1 MAEAVVG
8 PLLMKLQDVV
18 LIEAKALAGVGNDIH
33 ILRDKLMWL
42 QAFVREAHL
51 RSRHDGSELAR
62 VLARQIR
69 EVADEA
75 EDAIDQFC
83 LHLDRSSSGGA
94 CGCGWVAA
102 GARGICR
109 LRIRHGLAVR
119 VAAMN
124 ARLEEI
130 IKNSTMYGRLDGVAV
145 PVADDAPKPWRASRA
160 TLYDEQDWDASEL
173 CRLVGR
179 ADERN
184 ELERMLL
191 DQSTPGRHL
200 ICVLG
205 ESGVGKTALVKDA
218 YFDVAIRNNFVVCV
232 WARFPPD
239 TGDTIILQ
247 LIYERLALD
256 CSMLYQHEL
265 QEVAGQHKP
274 YTAYKDKLSV
284 FLHHHRYMV
293 VINSPISTTKWNKIR
308 PKLPQGANGSKVVLI
323 TTSWHGYGK
332 RDCVELNR
340 LDNDTSEDLFH
351 SQAGSKRST
360 HTGTLID
367 IHGNVKEFTRG
378 LPLAIL
384 LLARL
389 LKTME
394 YDQWDRVF
402 NYIDTSN
409 KQADRFMTILSLSF
423 DDLSDEL
430 KSCLLYLAG
439 FPAKVLINAGELVHL
454 WMAECFLSQNKGMEM
469 EELGQ
474 HYLKELISR
483 GLIQLIKKGVH
494 EDVELVAV
502 HDHVQSFLRLEA
514 QHTSF
519 MHVHYGCNGA
529 LVPGNVRRLSLQNYN
544 DKFSAF
550 ATRLRI
556 LRSVLSHFKEDYAQ
570 EVYAKKTLVNCRQ
583 NRQGTCGEP
592 LGNASRMDMLQ
603 LLQGSPFLRVINLE
617 GYDVGEQL
625 PEKIGSMLHLHY
637 LGIRCRSLTKIPTSI
652 GNLINLETIDI
663 RGTGIRKLPESFWNI
678 RTLRHVLGD
687 ELCFPKSAG
696 ALKLLQ
702 TLGTMSAEHASDQFG
717 DILKKMIHLR
727 SLDVMGINIRN
738 SKSLKVAIQELAFL
752 VSLSL
757 YGDAIEMDFTC
768 PSLDQLE
775 SLELNGRL
783 VLLPISQNKFDPE
796 RKVFLLNLSHL
807 VLRSTHVNQAHINEF
822 GRLPVLTRL
831 MLFTGSYDGD
841 ELIFLPNAFT
851 SLVLLRICRLIDLKK
866 ILVQDRSTMPR
877 LDRFQIVGMPLT
889 SKLVVEAPDNPAFDE
904 KIKRYSSKYAEY

>member
-1 MAEAVVG
+1 MAEAIVG
-8 PLLMKLQDVV
+8 PLLGKLQDVV
-18 LIEAKALAGVGNDIH
+18 LSEAKALAGVSNDIY

-62 VLARQIR
+62 VLACQMR
-69 EVADEA
+69 EVANEA
-75 EDAIDQFC
+75 EDAVDQFC
-83 LHLDRSSSGGA
+83 LHLDRSSPGG
-94 CGCGWVAA
+94 GCGWVA
-102 GARGICR
+102 GAPVIGRR
-109 LRIRHGLAVR
+109 LRIRYCLARR
-119 VAAMN
+119 VVAMN

-130 IKNSTMYGRLDGVAV
+130 IRNSTMCCRLDGAPVA
-145 PVADDAPKPWRASRA
+145 VADDAPKPWRSSRA
-160 TLYDEQDWDASEL
+160 TLSGGQDWDASEL

-184 ELERMLL
+184 ELEKMLL
-191 DQSTPGRHL
+191 DQNTPERHL

-239 TGDTIILQ
+239 TGDSIILQ
-247 LIYERLALD
+247 LIYERLVLD
-256 CSMLYQHEL
+256 CSMLYHHEL
-265 QEVAGQHKP
+265 QEIAGQHKP

-284 FLHHHRYMV
+284 FLQDHRYMV
-293 VINSPISTTKWNKIR
+293 VIDSPISTTKWNKIR
-308 PKLPQGANGSKVVLI
+308 PKLPQGANGSKIVLI
-323 TTSWHGYGK
+323 TTLRCAYDRSD
-332 RDCVELNR
+332 RIEVNR
-340 LDNDTSEDLFH
+340 LDSRTSEDLFY
-351 SQAGSKRST
+351 SQAGTKRST

-402 NYIDTSN
+402 SYIVTSN

-439 FPAKVLINAGELVHL
+439 FPANTLINSGELVHL

-474 HYLKELISR
+474 QYLKELISR

-494 EDVELVAV
+494 GDVELVAV

-514 QHTSF
+514 QNTSF
-519 MHVHYGCNGA
+519 MHVHYACNGA
-529 LVPGNVRRLSLQNYN
+529 LVPANVRRLSLQNCN

-550 ATRLRI
+550 TTRLGM

-570 EVYAKKTLVNCRQ
+570 EVYTKKSMVNNCRQ
-583 NRQGTCGEP
+583 NRQGTSGEP
-592 LGNASRMDMLQ
+592 LEKSASRLDMLQ

-625 PEKIGSMLHLHY
+625 PKKIGTMLHLHY
-637 LGIRCRSLTKIPTSI
+637 LGIRCRSLTKIPASI

-727 SLDVMGINIRN
+727 SLDVTGINIRN
-738 SKSLKVAIQELAFL
+738 NQSLKVAIQELAFL

-757 YGDAIEMDFTC
+757 CGEAIEMDFTC
-768 PSLDQLE
+768 TSLDQLE
-775 SLELNGRL
+775 SLELNGKL
-783 VLLPISQNKFDPE
+783 VLLPIDHNIHDLE
-796 RKVFLLNLSHL
+796 RNMFLLNLSHL
-807 VLRSTHVNQAHINEF
+807 VLKLTHVNQAHINEF
-822 GRLPVLTRL
+822 GRLPVLIRL

-841 ELIFLPNAFT
+841 ELVFLPNSFT
-851 SLVLLRICRLIDLKK
+851 SLTLLRICRLINLKK
-866 ILVQDRSTMPR
+866 IVVQDKSTMPR
-877 LDRFQIVGMPLT
+877 LDRFQIVGMPET
-889 SKLVVEAPDNPAFDE
+889 SKLVIEALGNPTFDE
-904 KIKRYSSKYAEY
+904 KIKRYASKYEEY